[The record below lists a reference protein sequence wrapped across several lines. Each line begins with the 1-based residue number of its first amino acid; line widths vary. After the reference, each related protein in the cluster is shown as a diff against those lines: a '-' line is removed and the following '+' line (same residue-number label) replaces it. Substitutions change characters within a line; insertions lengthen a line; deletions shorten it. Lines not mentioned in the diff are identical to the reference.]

1 MILLAKSEHSLYNKI
16 AQNNIMSDGMLSE
29 VNYGDF
35 ALMMVLKDKPEAS
48 IPIQRID
55 KKE

>member
-1 MILLAKSEHSLYNKI
+1 MAKSEHSLYNKI